1 MGKQYVTTRKQRHTM
16 DTNSYTKFRR
26 TKIKQREST
35 TDVENKI
42 NQGVNVKLNNIKLA
56 PKTGNV
62 TSN

>member
-35 TDVENKI
+35 TDLENKI
-42 NQGVNVKLNNIKLA
+42 DQGVNELN
-56 PKTGNV
+56 
-62 TSN
+62 